1 MRITHL
7 TLQKM
12 VENREKF
19 AVLTCYDATFAAV
32 LENAGVDVLLVG
44 DSLGNVLHGSD
55 TTLAVTPEDMI
66 YHTRCVA
73 QSADT
78 RKNPPCR

>member
-1 MRITHL
+1 MT
-7 TLQKM
+7 
-12 VENREKF
+12 ENREKI

-55 TTLAVTPEDMI
+55 TTLAVTLNDML

-73 QSADT
+73 RGASKAVIVADM
-78 RKNPPCR
+78 PLGSYQI